1 MHVVTC
7 VCGYLL
13 MMTMSLPEF
22 DYKWHYDNIKRMVI
36 SYLKSGQSIDDLIH
50 TCIEKVLRYR
60 DTYDSSKMKYS
71 SWVYMIAT
79 QAALDLQTEE
89 LDNNKLLTYSGVE
102 VYSQTEICTPENE
115 YASKELAMRI
125 QRVLDSLPENQRK
138 VVIQYD
144 IEQLPMYVIADN
156 LQLKYGYVRNL
167 YMFAR
172 NSINKAIEEYF
183 NDG

>member
-1 MHVVTC
+1 
-7 VCGYLL
+7 
-13 MMTMSLPEF
+13 
-22 DYKWHYDNIKRMVI
+22 
-36 SYLKSGQSIDDLIH
+36 
-50 TCIEKVLRYR
+50 
-60 DTYDSSKMKYS
+60 
-71 SWVYMIAT
+71 MIAT